1 MMKFD
6 YTDDIKD
13 YVFETVNEIKR
24 FVIKGMVIF
33 GLTLA
38 PINALANESFKY
50 DLPTDKY
57 EMVKD
62 SNLMSADLTVGL
74 VTIEVLDSLPLLA
87 DVKHAE
93 LMTGSQEVTAYT
105 TLKAFSNLPMEDSFA
120 QFNTSSGSLYVS
132 MLLPEQLMVCTTR
145 YMDENDDNIYFSV
158 KGNGQLLYSGMLPLG
173 QFVERTM
180 EVIDNVQSKTRG

>member
-50 DLPTDKY
+50 EMPTDKY
-57 EMVKD
+57 EVAID
-62 SNLMSADLTVGL
+62 FHPILVDLDAGNK
-74 VTIEVLDSLPLLA
+74 TIELFEKPGLLTGI
-87 DVKHAE
+87 KHAE

-105 TLKAFSNLPMEDSFA
+105 TLKAFSNLPIEDSFA

-180 EVIDNVQSKTRG
+180 EVIENVQSKARG